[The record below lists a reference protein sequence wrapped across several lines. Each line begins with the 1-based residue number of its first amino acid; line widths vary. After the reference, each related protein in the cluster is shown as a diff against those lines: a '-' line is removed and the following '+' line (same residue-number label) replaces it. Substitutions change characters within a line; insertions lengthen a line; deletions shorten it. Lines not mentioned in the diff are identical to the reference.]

1 MTDFTLDA
9 EKRQNLGANAAKRLR
24 AQGFVPSI
32 MYARGEAAIPLTVS
46 YKDFVKA
53 AQSARIS
60 QVFMFKSKD
69 GEINGRSAIVKEIQK
84 DGIAGKVL
92 HVDFQALH
100 ENEEIVVR
108 IPLNIVGEA
117 VGVKLDGGILTV
129 SAHEL
134 SVSCLPKAIPQS
146 IDVSVSELRIGQS
159 IHAENITLPQGVR
172 LSGNPLETI
181 VSVVAVRQVVEETP
195 AAAVAGAEGAVAGA
209 EGAVAGAE
217 GAAAAPADAAGA
229 KGAAKGAE
237 DKGGA
242 KPAKG
247 GKEKA

>member
-9 EKRQNLGANAAKRLR
+9 EKRDDLGANAAKRLR

-32 MYARGEAAIPLTVS
+32 MYARGETAIPLSIS

-53 AQSARIS
+53 ASSARIS
-60 QVFMFKSKD
+60 QVFMFKSKN

-84 DGIAGKVL
+84 DGLAGKVL

-108 IPLNIVGEA
+108 IPLNITGEA
-117 VGVKLDGGILTV
+117 TGVKLDGGILTV

-146 IDVSVSELRIGQS
+146 IDVSVTELKIGQS
-159 IHAENITLPQGVR
+159 IHAENIVLPQGVR

-195 AAAVAGAEGAVAGA
+195 AVVAGA

-217 GAAAAPADAAGA
+217 GAAAGAEGAAAAPADAAKGAPA
-229 KGAAKGAE
+229 KGGAE
-237 DKGGA
+237 DKAA

-247 GKEKA
+247 KEK

>member
-1 MTDFTLDA
+1 MLVTDFTLDA
-9 EKRQNLGANAAKRLR
+9 DIRSNTGASSSKHLR
-24 AQGFVPSI
+24 AQGMLPSI
-32 MYARGEAAIPLTVS
+32 MYARGETAVPLSIS

-60 QVFMFKSKD
+60 QVFTFKSKSK
-69 GEINGRSAIVKEIQK
+69 EIDGRSAIVKEIQK
-84 DGIAGKVL
+84 DGVAGRVL

-108 IPLNIVGEA
+108 IPLAIAGEA

-146 IDVSVSELRIGQS
+146 IEVNVAELRIGQS
-159 IHAENITLPQGVR
+159 IHAQDIALPAGVR

-181 VSVVAVRQVVEETP
+181 VSVVAVRQVVEETS
-195 AAAVAGAEGAVAGA
+195 AAVP
-209 EGAVAGAE
+209 AE
-217 GAAAAPADAAGA
+217 GAAAEGAAAPADGAAAPAAG
-229 KGAAKGAE
+229 GAAG
-237 DKGGA
+237 DKAAGGDEKAA

-247 GKEKA
+247 K

>member
-24 AQGFVPSI
+24 TQGFVPSI
-32 MYARGEAAIPLTVS
+32 MYARGETAIPFTVA

-60 QVFMFKSKD
+60 QVFTFKSKD
-69 GEINGRSAIVKEIQK
+69 SEINGRSAIVKEIQK
-84 DGIAGKVL
+84 EGLSGKVL

-129 SAHEL
+129 SSHEL

-146 IDVSVSELRIGQS
+146 IDVNVSELRIGQS

-181 VSVVAVRQVVEETP
+181 VSVVAVRQIVEETP
-195 AAAVAGAEGAVAGA
+195 AAVPGA

-217 GAAAAPADAAGA
+217 GAAAGAEGAAAAAPADAAKG
-229 KGAAKGAE
+229 GAAAGGD
-237 DKGGA
+237 DKAAA

-247 GKEKA
+247 GKEK

>member
-1 MTDFTLDA
+1 MTDFTLNA
-9 EKRQNLGANAAKRLR
+9 EKRENLGANAAKRLR
-24 AQGFVPSI
+24 SQGFVPSI

-60 QVFMFKSKD
+60 QVFMFKSND
-69 GEINGRSAIVKEIQK
+69 GSINGRSAIVKEIQK
-84 DGIAGKVL
+84 DGLAGKVL

-108 IPLNIVGEA
+108 IPLNITGEA
-117 VGVKLDGGILTV
+117 IGVKLDGGILTV

-146 IDVSVSELRIGQS
+146 IDVNVSELKIGQS
-159 IHAENITLPQGVR
+159 VHAENIALPQGVR

-181 VSVVAVRQVVEETP
+181 VSVVAVRQVVEETTT
-195 AAAVAGAEGAVAGA
+195 AAPGAEGAAA
-209 EGAVAGAE
+209 AGAE
-217 GAAAAPADAAGA
+217 GAAAGADAAA
-229 KGAAKGAE
+229 SADAAKAGGD
-237 DKGGA
+237 DKAA

-247 GKEKA
+247 KEK